1 MFTLKRLRLA
11 LRHTRLPDPT
21 ALWER
26 VLVLAVTDNPYPIAI
41 KIRVLLDLKLGEY
54 RSLMDWA
61 DAMTHTK
68 YGSPDEHFRMH
79 QLAALIRK
87 YPLPDAVTGYT
98 PDATARATFAKA
110 EHRCKRYNQRLAA
123 VKRTGRDRDGTL
135 FYHMRGFIMSVLGP
149 SPNLQQIFRSCDITG
164 GAAIGVHGNATNV
177 ARKLSAERWTVSPRA
192 FPYALA
198 AIRNNFH
205 MVELLLAREGQ
216 QIFCID
222 YDKLADVVRERVSWV
237 CYNKLS
243 FVPKTAKTSRS
254 IAVEPF
260 LNSFLE
266 KGIDTI
272 MRRKLLKIG
281 LDLRRQE
288 PNQELARRGSV
299 EVGNPYCTIDLSS
312 ASDTIASDLVLEL
325 VPPEWGDLLDAVR
338 CHYYEDEGVIR
349 KYHKFVSM
357 GNGFC
362 FPLQTLIF
370 ASVCHA
376 AAVMRGCVPDYRVYG
391 DDIIVR
397 KEIFDD
403 VMLALDRLGFLPNSR
418 KTFSEGPF
426 RESCGT
432 DWFAGVNVRP
442 IYIDKPLN
450 SWERIYG
457 LHNQSLRRENHVR
470 NYFRTIREVLF
481 ETVPSAVR
489 LCSYVD
495 PGVNSANDDGVYRL
509 STEEPE
515 IGADNA
521 RFQEYF
527 PSEPVLTRPG
537 DRTTNEAAQVAASE
551 RWYRSR
557 EICELIDGA
566 FWVPEDV
573 FMAGRY
579 TGWNRW
585 TQSWKYVVL
594 HASASIDSRYRPVG
608 RDDSLIYL
616 IGALRGS
623 DSARPFTLRYSTQ
636 MKPRV
641 INDDSVCVTTP

>member
-11 LRHTRLPDPT
+11 LRHTRLPDPIS
-21 ALWER
+21 LWEQ
-26 VLVLAVTDNPYPIAI
+26 VLVLAVTENPYPTVI
-41 KIRVLLDLKLGEY
+41 KIRVLLDLRLGEY

-87 YPLPDAVTGYT
+87 YPLPDSVTGYT
-98 PDATARATFAKA
+98 PDATARATFASA

-123 VKRTGRDRDGTL
+123 VKRTGRDRDGVL
-135 FYHMRGFIMSVLGP
+135 LYHMRGFIMSVLGP
-149 SPNLQQIFRSCDITG
+149 TPNLPQIYRSCDITG
-164 GAAIGVHGNATNV
+164 GAAIGIHGNATNV

-192 FPYALA
+192 YPYALA

-237 CYNKLS
+237 RYNKLS

-272 MRRKLLKIG
+272 IRRKLLKIG

-299 EVGNPYCTIDLSS
+299 ELGNPYCTIDLSS

-362 FPLQTLIF
+362 FPLQTLLF

-376 AAVMRGCVPDYRVYG
+376 VAVMRGCTPDYRVYG

-403 VMLALDRLGFLPNSR
+403 VMLSLGRLGFLPNSR

-442 IYIDKPLN
+442 IFIDGPLN

-457 LHNQSLRRENHVR
+457 LHNQSLRREAHVR
-470 NYFRTIREVLF
+470 DYFTGIRNFLF
-481 ETVPSAVR
+481 GSVPYSVR
-489 LCSYVD
+489 LLSYVD
-495 PGVNSANDDGVYRL
+495 PGVSSDSERVYRF
-509 STEEPE
+509 
-515 IGADNA
+515 GAD
-521 RFQEYF
+521 ESTGSWHS
-527 PSEPVLTRPG
+527 PSLPDRLPPESLERESADRRDDRRP
-537 DRTTNEAAQVAASE
+537 EMVAAGH
-551 RWYRSR
+551 SR
-557 EICELIDGA
+557 TRREVCEMIDGA
-566 FWVPEDV
+566 FWVPLDC
-573 FMAGRY
+573 FLAGKY

-585 TQSWKYVVL
+585 TQSWKYVIL
-594 HASASIDSRYRPVG
+594 HASASIDPCFRPVPEG
-608 RDDSLIYL
+608 NPLVYM

-636 MKPRV
+636 MKPRIV
-641 INDDSVCVTTP
+641 NDDSVCVTTP

>member
-1 MFTLKRLRLA
+1 
-11 LRHTRLPDPT
+11 
-21 ALWER
+21 
-26 VLVLAVTDNPYPIAI
+26 
-41 KIRVLLDLKLGEY
+41 
-54 RSLMDWA
+54 
-61 DAMTHTK
+61 
-68 YGSPDEHFRMH
+68 
-79 QLAALIRK
+79 
-87 YPLPDAVTGYT
+87 
-98 PDATARATFAKA
+98 
-110 EHRCKRYNQRLAA
+110 
-123 VKRTGRDRDGTL
+123 
-135 FYHMRGFIMSVLGP
+135 
-149 SPNLQQIFRSCDITG
+149 
-164 GAAIGVHGNATNV
+164 
-177 ARKLSAERWTVSPRA
+177 
-192 FPYALA
+192 
-198 AIRNNFH
+198 

-216 QIFCID
+216 HVFCID
-222 YDKLADVVRERVSWV
+222 YDLLADVVRERVSWV
-237 CYNKLS
+237 RYNKLS

-299 EVGNPYCTIDLSS
+299 EVGDPYCTIDLSS

-338 CHYYEDEGVIR
+338 CHYYEDEGVVR

-362 FPLQTLIF
+362 FPLQTLLF

-376 AAVMRGCVPDYRVYG
+376 VAVMRGCVPDFRVYG

-403 VMLALDRLGFLPNSR
+403 VMLSLDRLGFLPNSR

-457 LHNQSLRRENHVR
+457 LHNQSLRRETHVR
-470 NYFRTIREVLF
+470 DYFRTIREALF
-481 ETVPSAVR
+481 NAVPPAVR
-489 LCSYVD
+489 LLSYVD
-495 PGVNSANDDGVYRL
+495 PGVSPASWDGVYRL
-509 STEEPE
+509 SSEES
-515 IGADNA
+515 GNSADHA
-521 RFQEYF
+521 ELRSYL
-527 PSEPVLTRPG
+527 PSEPLQRGTAAEDDVARAA
-537 DRTTNEAAQVAASE
+537 EAAFVH
-551 RWYRSR
+551 RYRSR

-566 FWVPEDV
+566 LWVPEDV
-573 FMAGRY
+573 FLAGRY

-608 RDDSLIYL
+608 EGDSLIFL

>member
-1 MFTLKRLRLA
+1 
-11 LRHTRLPDPT
+11 
-21 ALWER
+21 
-26 VLVLAVTDNPYPIAI
+26 V
-41 KIRVLLDLKLGEY
+41 
-54 RSLMDWA
+54 
-61 DAMTHTK
+61 
-68 YGSPDEHFRMH
+68 
-79 QLAALIRK
+79 
-87 YPLPDAVTGYT
+87 
-98 PDATARATFAKA
+98 
-110 EHRCKRYNQRLAA
+110 
-123 VKRTGRDRDGTL
+123 
-135 FYHMRGFIMSVLGP
+135 
-149 SPNLQQIFRSCDITG
+149 
-164 GAAIGVHGNATNV
+164 
-177 ARKLSAERWTVSPRA
+177 
-192 FPYALA
+192 
-198 AIRNNFH
+198 
-205 MVELLLAREGQ
+205 
-216 QIFCID
+216 FCID
-222 YDKLADVVRERVSWV
+222 YDLLADVVRERVSWV

-281 LDLRRQE
+281 LDLRRQA

-299 EVGNPYCTIDLSS
+299 EVENPYCTIDLSS
-312 ASDTIASDLVLEL
+312 ASDTIAADLVMEL
-325 VPPEWGDLLDAVR
+325 VPPEWGDLLDAIR
-338 CHYYEDEGVIR
+338 CHYYEDEGVVR
-349 KYHKFVSM
+349 KYHKYVSM

-376 AAVMRGCVPDYRVYG
+376 AAVMRGCSPDFRVYG

-403 VMLALDRLGFLPNSR
+403 VMLALDGLGFLPNSR

-457 LHNQSLRRENHVR
+457 LHNQSLRREDHVR
-470 NYFRTIREVLF
+470 DYFRTIRQELF
-481 ETVPSAVR
+481 QTVPVNVR
-489 LCSYVD
+489 LLSYCD
-495 PGVNSANDDGVYRL
+495 PGVGAEGWDRDNGL
-509 STEEPE
+509 SSEDLGER
-515 IGADNA
+515 ADNA
-521 RFQEYF
+521 RLPGLF
-527 PSEPVLTRPG
+527 PSGPLQGGTATEIDVER
-537 DRTTNEAAQVAASE
+537 AAQAASVH
-551 RWYRSR
+551 RNRSR

-573 FMAGRY
+573 FMGGKY
-579 TGWNRW
+579 VGWNQW

-594 HASASIDSRYRPVG
+594 HASTSIDPQYLPQKDG
-608 RDDSLIYL
+608 DDSLLFL

-641 INDDSVCVTTP
+641 INDEISVCVKSP

>member
-26 VLVLAVTDNPYPIAI
+26 ILVLAVSDNPYPIDV
-41 KIRVLLDLKLGEY
+41 KIRVLLDLKLGAY

-68 YGSPDEHFRMH
+68 YESPDEHFRMH

-87 YPLPDAVTGYT
+87 YPLPERVTGYT
-98 PDATARATFAKA
+98 PDDTARATFAKA

-135 FYHMRGFIMSVLGP
+135 FYHMRGFIMAVLGP
-149 SPNLQQIFRSCDITG
+149 SPNLAQIYRSCDITG
-164 GAAIGVHGNATNV
+164 GAALGVHGNATNV

-192 FPYALA
+192 YPFALA
-198 AIRNNFH
+198 AIRNNFQI
-205 MVELLLAREGQ
+205 VELLLAREGQ
-216 QIFCID
+216 QVFCLD
-222 YDKLADVVRERVSWV
+222 YDKLSEVVRERVSWV
-237 CYNKLS
+237 RYNKLS

-288 PNQELARRGSV
+288 PNQGLARCGSIEV
-299 EVGNPYCTIDLSS
+299 ENPYCTIDLSS
-312 ASDTIASDLVLEL
+312 ASDTIAADLVLEL
-325 VPPEWGDLLDAVR
+325 LPPEWGDLLDAVR
-338 CHYYEDEGVIR
+338 CHYYEDKGVIR

-362 FPLQTLIF
+362 FPLQTLLF

-376 AAVMRGCVPDYRVYG
+376 AAVMRGCRPDYRVYG

-457 LHNQSLRRENHVR
+457 LHNQSLRRESHVR
-470 NYFRTIREVLF
+470 EYFASVRHFLF
-481 ETVPSAVR
+481 GSVPERLRLLSAG
-489 LCSYVD
+489 D
-495 PGVNSANDDGVYRL
+495 PGVPSEDRDDLFRHGPGHPRDDGFWPSSRAEL
-509 STEEPE
+509 EPRK
-515 IGADNA
+515 GTRVLCTFSGNA
-521 RFQEYF
+521 AL
-527 PSEPVLTRPG
+527 P
-537 DRTTNEAAQVAASE
+537 ASVQG
-551 RWYRSR
+551 SQN
-557 EICELIDGA
+557 CELIDGA
-566 FWVPEDV
+566 FWVSQDV

-579 TGWNRW
+579 TSWNQW

-594 HASASIDSRYRPVG
+594 HASASIDREFRPK
-608 RDDSLIYL
+608 DKDNSLLFL

-636 MKPRV
+636 MKPRIV
-641 INDDSVCVTTP
+641 NDDCSVCVATP